1 MSIAIAL
8 DGPAGAG
15 KSSIAKELQRHL
27 TVFMLIQERFIAQSV
42 CRQQEIP

>member
-8 DGPAGAG
+8 DGPAEQVNPQLQ
-15 KSSIAKELQRHL
+15 KELQRHL